1 MYMMTDIPDLNRLK
15 VGSTER
21 INGPR
26 AQAARAPE
34 ALSDGPEALINPAE
48 FSEFEA
54 PAPVKAPEIL
64 AREEEARIIIS
75 LYKVKF
81 PEELMALCGQLD
93 SMALAQMDLSELE
106 LLRDRCDK

>member
-1 MYMMTDIPDLNRLK
+1 MYMMTDLPDLNRLK
-15 VGSTER
+15 VGATAR

-26 AQAARAPE
+26 AQAAATPE
-34 ALSDGPEALINPAE
+34 ALSDGPDALIDPAE

-81 PEELMALCGQLD
+81 PEELMALGSQLD
-93 SMALAQMDLSELE
+93 SMALEQ
-106 LLRDRCDK
+106 